1 MGKRFLIS
9 TPWEMLKTWWQSQ
22 QFWVVKQALFQELKF
37 IISLVGDNHGTFVT
51 YGHVSFVKEV
61 YPDDSFLLS
70 ETNVDGRRFSQ
81 VDSAMNFAYTTKQR
95 VFT

>member
-1 MGKRFLIS
+1 MGNAQDMVAITAILGGETGSIPRA
-9 TPWEMLKTWWQSQ
+9 E
-22 QFWVVKQALFQELKF
+22 V